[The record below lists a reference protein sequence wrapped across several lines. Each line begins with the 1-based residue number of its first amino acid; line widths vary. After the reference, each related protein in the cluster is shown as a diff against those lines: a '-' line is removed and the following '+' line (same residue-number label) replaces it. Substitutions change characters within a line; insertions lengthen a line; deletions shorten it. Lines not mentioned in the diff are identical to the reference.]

1 MLQRPQFARDIM
13 VTKLVTLDP
22 KMDAHKAIDLL
33 LKNKISGA
41 PVVDEE
47 RNFLGVFSE
56 MECMRVLTDAIYDQL
71 PTNEIQYFLDPSPD
85 TITEDTGI
93 LSIIQIFKD
102 TYRRRL
108 PVLRDGKVVGQIS
121 RRDILRTAHDLL
133 ELDPE
138 DETTVLYLS
147 ALRERGEAPVQ

>member
-1 MLQRPQFARDIM
+1 MQNRPQVARDIM
-13 VTKLVTLDP
+13 VTKLVTLHP
-22 KMDAHKAIDLL
+22 NMDAHEAIGLL
-33 LKNKISGA
+33 LKNQISGA

-47 RNFLGVFSE
+47 RNFLGTFSE
-56 MECMRVLTDAIYDQL
+56 KECMRVLTDAIYDQV
-71 PTNEIQYFLDPSPD
+71 PTNEIQYFLDPNPD
-85 TITEDTGI
+85 TISEDAGI

-102 TYRRRL
+102 THRRRL

-133 ELDPE
+133 KMDPE

>member
-1 MLQRPQFARDIM
+1 MQNRPQVARDIM
-13 VTKLVTLDP
+13 VTKLVTLHP
-22 KMDAHKAIDLL
+22 NMDAHEAIGLL
-33 LKNKISGA
+33 LKNQISGA

-47 RNFLGVFSE
+47 RNFLGTFSE
-56 MECMRVLTDAIYDQL
+56 KECMRVLTDAIYDQV
-71 PTNEIQYFLDPSPD
+71 PTNEIQYFLDTNPD
-85 TITEDTGI
+85 TISEDAGI

-102 TYRRRL
+102 THRRRL

-133 ELDPE
+133 KMDPE

>member
-1 MLQRPQFARDIM
+1 MQNRPQVARDIM
-13 VTKLVTLDP
+13 VTKLVTLHP
-22 KMDAHKAIDLL
+22 NMDAHEAIGLL
-33 LKNKISGA
+33 LKNQISGA

-47 RNFLGVFSE
+47 RNFLGTFSE
-56 MECMRVLTDAIYDQL
+56 KECMRVLTDAIYDQV
-71 PTNEIQYFLDPSPD
+71 PTNEIQYFLDPNPD
-85 TITEDTGI
+85 TISEDAGI

-102 TYRRRL
+102 THRRRL

-121 RRDILRTAHDLL
+121 RRAILRTAHDLL
-133 ELDPE
+133 KMDPE